1 MRTFQK
7 YASTAVFQQFSR
19 DPITKEIPP
28 PLLGTWIYIPTTS
41 DPLPFE
47 SDSPLIH
54 EKEHSIQVIP
64 VLFKISRPESFKLF
78 EMNFE
83 LRWHLHLLVTSCQ
96 QFIPSHSDSWN
107 SCFWFVKKQGVLG
120 QQQNAQGTN
129 TYDTMNEIFK
139 EDGIF
144 DNLPSV
150 SILRKIHFYYHD
162 FNIVQKPLEHLSVTN
177 CHVTVFRVRIIC
189 QTTFILGYFQVFRFK

>member
-1 MRTFQK
+1 MGPRSAHFR
-7 YASTAVFQQFSR
+7 YASGLFTVK
-19 DPITKEIPP
+19 P
-28 PLLGTWIYIPTTS
+28 
-41 DPLPFE
+41 
-47 SDSPLIH
+47 DSPWIH

-78 EMNFE
+78 ELNFQ
-83 LRWHLHLLVTSCQ
+83 LRWHLHELVTSCQ
-96 QFIPSHSDSWN
+96 QFIPIHSDSWN

-150 SILRKIHFYYHD
+150 SILRKIHFNYHD
-162 FNIVQKPLEHLSVTN
+162 FNIFEKPCKEAFVTHHFQIWTN
-177 CHVTVFRVRIIC
+177 KLIKAV
-189 QTTFILGYFQVFRFK
+189 ILVNYSSFYYMYSLF

>member
-1 MRTFQK
+1 MGPRSVHFRS
-7 YASTAVFQQFSR
+7 AS
-19 DPITKEIPP
+19 
-28 PLLGTWIYIPTTS
+28 G
-41 DPLPFE
+41 PFTINT
-47 SDSPLIH
+47 DSPWIH
-54 EKEHSIQVIP
+54 EKEHSIQAIP

-78 EMNFE
+78 ELNFE

-96 QFIPSHSDSWN
+96 QFIPIHSDSWN

-150 SILRKIHFYYHD
+150 SILLKIHFYYHD
-162 FNIVQKPLEHLSVTN
+162 FNIVQKPWKEAFVSDKLS
-177 CHVTVFRVRIIC
+177 RDRISC
-189 QTTFILGYFQVFRFK
+189 